1 MAKKKT
7 RKSNKMPEKSIS
19 DKVNHYKGVN
29 RTLRKRIENIEKRM
43 YDLEQRMS
51 KYKKLL
57 PDEPE
62 CIKYIEPKNADE
74 DVRDDFLRRFHPN
87 FREEE

>member
-1 MAKKKT
+1 MAKKA
-7 RKSNKMPEKSIS
+7 RKSQKMPEKSIS

-43 YDLEQRMS
+43 YALEQRMA

-57 PDEPE
+57 PNEPE
-62 CIKYIEPKNADE
+62 CIIYEEEKNIDD
-74 DVRDDFLRRFHPN
+74 DVREDILRRFHPN
-87 FREEE
+87 YREEE